1 MIATNFSRMKREE
14 TEAPSGKFN
23 EEETMSEGERQAD
36 VKIRRLIPIPEFN
49 KYHPDPT
56 PAAIRWLIFK
66 NKNGFKRCVVRRG
79 HRVLID
85 ELEYFRW
92 LEEQNS
98 SDCNE

>member
-1 MIATNFSRMKREE
+1 MKGEE
-14 TEAPSGKFN
+14 IPHLISNRN
-23 EEETMSEGERQAD
+23 EEATMAEEESQSD
-36 VKIRRLIPIPEFN
+36 VRIRRLIPIPEFN

-56 PAAIRWLIFK
+56 PAAIRWMIFK

-92 LEEQNS
+92 LEEQNGT
-98 SDCNE
+98 DCD

>member
-1 MIATNFSRMKREE
+1 MKGEE
-14 TEAPSGKFN
+14 IPHLISNRN
-23 EEETMSEGERQAD
+23 EEAAMAEEESQSD
-36 VKIRRLIPIPEFN
+36 VRIRRLIPIPEFN

-56 PAAIRWLIFK
+56 PAAIRWMIFK

-92 LEEQNS
+92 LEEQNGT
-98 SDCNE
+98 DCD